1 MHPLR
6 PILHWTP
13 HWQTP
18 RCLWQQLQELGHA
31 PREFQPRSDIECC
44 RTRYAGCH
52 CGTGLNSR
60 QRMPVS
66 VRMDLDRV
74 ANELTIEDFDS
85 QGRLKVVK
93 LNAKALNGGVEE
105 LFP

>member
-1 MHPLR
+1 
-6 PILHWTP
+6 
-13 HWQTP
+13 
-18 RCLWQQLQELGHA
+18 
-31 PREFQPRSDIECC
+31 
-44 RTRYAGCH
+44 
-52 CGTGLNSR
+52 
-60 QRMPVS
+60 MPVS
-66 VRMDLDRV
+66 VRMDLDRA